1 MQDLATVEL
10 ATLSKTLVHIAS
22 FTLHRF
28 CLVVEVFLR
37 ALVFRNPNSPPLLL
51 GVGLILHKGKGKGKA
66 EDRIQKPKPDA
77 KPKPGA
83 SPSDKCFQCG
93 DSGHWSRNYQK
104 YLEEKKKQ
112 KGSEASASG
121 INVIEINLATSSS
134 ESWVFDTGLMIHT
147 CKSLQ
152 GLKQTRSFARDELD
166 VCVSNRAK
174 VAVLAV
180 GTYHLS
186 LPSGLV
192 MELTI
197 VILFQH

>member
-1 MQDLATVEL
+1 
-10 ATLSKTLVHIAS
+10 
-22 FTLHRF
+22 
-28 CLVVEVFLR
+28 
-37 ALVFRNPNSPPLLL
+37 
-51 GVGLILHKGKGKGKA
+51 
-66 EDRIQKPKPDA
+66 
-77 KPKPGA
+77 
-83 SPSDKCFQCG
+83 
-93 DSGHWSRNYQK
+93 
-104 YLEEKKKQ
+104 LEEKKKQ